1 MSNQEALMEKTVAEL
16 RQICRDEQIPGMSK
30 KRKDVIVRAILANQ
44 AGNSP
49 GPTPSGSHMEKLT
62 KTAGKD
68 PNLVTKADFLMSSV
82 MTHPDKKVGDKCT
95 TAISVSCGASSG
107 KFPVI
112 GKSVAAV
119 GEFLR
124 EVLNVDR
131 LAEGLV
137 NGKKVEGNYILQ
149 PGDTLEYLKPAGRK
163 G

>member
-1 MSNQEALMEKTVAEL
+1 
-16 RQICRDEQIPGMSK
+16 
-30 KRKDVIVRAILANQ
+30 
-44 AGNSP
+44 
-49 GPTPSGSHMEKLT
+49 MEKLA

-68 PNLVTKADFLMSSV
+68 PVTKADFLMSSV
-82 MTHPDKKVGDKCT
+82 MTHPNKKVGDKCT
-95 TAISVSCGASSG
+95 TAISVSCGANSG
-107 KFPVI
+107 KFPVT

-149 PGDTLEYLKPAGRK
+149 PGDTLEYLKPAGQK